1 LIDVKNL
8 VEENCTIKLAVH
20 SKLTAQ
26 LLLSDLEHYA
36 TEYPFSLVINI
47 EENFKHHTG
56 RLYDELVLINEL
68 EVIADA
74 NAEAVL
80 EA

>member
-1 LIDVKNL
+1 
-8 VEENCTIKLAVH
+8 
-20 SKLTAQ
+20 
-26 LLLSDLEHYA
+26 
-36 TEYPFSLVINI
+36 LVINI
-47 EENFKHHTG
+47 EEKFEHHTG

-74 NAEAVL
+74 SAEAVL